1 VRYRFEFGSSLLY
14 HFQFRLEELACHS
27 LIQILVDSHDI
38 RVLLPPSF
46 LYCLLSLLTQIRLIR
61 RRVVEAHRLHDYP
74 VCWLYPATQY
84 LLFEL
89 CSETQVLGRD
99 ILHSGVL
106 GVSLLATEA

>member
-1 VRYRFEFGSSLLY
+1 MRYRFEFGSSLLD

-27 LIQILVDSHDI
+27 LIQILVDGHDI

-46 LYCLLSLLTQIRLIR
+46 LYRLLYQLIWMRLIR
-61 RRVVEAHRLHDYP
+61 SRVVEAHWLHDYP

-89 CSETQVLGRD
+89 CGETQVLGRD
-99 ILHSGVL
+99 VLHSSVL